1 MELGRQCWKGNQ
13 PARAG
18 MFSAGNNKK
27 MDFFGVDC
35 SFFIV
40 PVFASG
46 HPKPSIIFPESL

>member
-35 SFFIV
+35 IYFIV
-40 PVFASG
+40 PVFAQVIRN
-46 HPKPSIIFPESL
+46 PL